1 MSIARY
7 LRYAGTLAI
16 IGAAALFFSGRSL
29 PSPSE
34 AEPLV
39 LRSAPLQSNV
49 DGESFE
55 RSYGDIV
62 YAYTPRAEYEISG
75 IVVSLHH
82 SDSFIDITH
91 EYDPANALDLCL
103 VWGENVASDAYRKVE
118 YSHGDFTCFYRWW
131 GEDPGF
137 RGDLMSNTHIVPK
150 DDALLRLAK
159 SVRVGDQITLKGKLV
174 DYRTTF
180 RDGREIGRRNTSMV
194 REDTGNGAC
203 EILYLEDLRVLKR
216 HQPWREPL
224 TTVLFFGGIL
234 AHLLA
239 LVLYVRYFRSK
250 IPLAPNMHEP
260 DPDPTNPLNPM
271 NYARAGTEPKREG
284 LAEPR

>member
-1 MSIARY
+1 MF
-7 LRYAGTLAI
+7 
-16 IGAAALFFSGRSL
+16 FFSGRSL
-29 PSPSE
+29 PAPTE

-39 LRSAPLQSNV
+39 LRGAPLQGDIN
-49 DGESFE
+49 DESFE
-55 RSYGDIV
+55 RSYGDII
-62 YAYTPRAEYEISG
+62 YTYTPRAEYEISG

-103 VWGENVASDAYRKVE
+103 AWGENVATDAYRKVE

-137 RGDLMSNTHIVPK
+137 RGDEMSNTHIVPSTPE
-150 DDALLRLAK
+150 LTRLSK
-159 SVRVGDQITLKGKLV
+159 SVRIGDQITLKGTLV

-180 RDGREIGRRNTSMV
+180 ADGREIGRRNTSMV

-203 EILYLEDLRVLKR
+203 EILYLEDLRILRR

-224 TTVLFFGGIL
+224 TVVLFFGGMFAHIL
-234 AHLLA
+234 ALA
-239 LVLYVRYFRSK
+239 LYVRHFRV
-250 IPLAPNMHEP
+250 PLPSNSMLREPEP
-260 DPDPTNPLNPM
+260 DPANPLNPM
-271 NYARAGTEPKREG
+271 NYPNASHEADSRTS
-284 LAEPR
+284 